1 MKELST
7 HRSKL
12 LLKNIV
18 ASFILKGWSALVVL
32 VMVPLTLKMLGIYQN
47 GVWLTLSSILLWI
60 NFMDIGLGNGLRNSV
75 AHYVASDE
83 TEKVREAVASTFAM
97 LVVIVI
103 PLIVFV
109 ALFLSFI
116 DVDALLGVETGLV
129 RQLDLIVFVA
139 VVLTASSFILKA
151 VGNFYMGLQL
161 PAMNN
166 LIICLGQTFSLLF
179 TFLAYWAGSRSLM
192 MVVVINTATPLLVW
206 ALSIPYTFHY
216 KYPQYC
222 PTLKHV
228 NWAMS
233 MSLCN
238 VGLQFFVIQICAV
251 VLFMSTNVIISRMFS
266 PADVTPYQVAY
277 RYFNIT
283 FVAFSTI
290 CMPFW
295 NATTDAYTRG
305 DIEWIHRSSKKL
317 DLLTLAAF
325 VALVGM
331 VLVSD
336 TVYAF
341 WVGREVVVPK
351 ELSVSVATY
360 IFVLIFSQR
369 YSFILNGLNVL
380 LIQIVFT
387 GIAAVLFLPL
397 AWLACHT
404 FGTVTSLVW
413 TMCLVNTPGLFANM
427 WKYYQ
432 VIYKK
437 QKK

>member
-1 MKELST
+1 MQETST
-7 HRSKL
+7 HRSRL
-12 LLKNIV
+12 LVKNIV

-32 VMVPLTLKMLGIYQN
+32 LMVPLTLKMLGIYQN

-75 AHYVASDE
+75 ARYVASNE
-83 TEKVREAVASTFAM
+83 TEKVRASIASTFAM

-103 PLIVFV
+103 PLIIFV
-109 ALFLSFI
+109 AVFLLFV
-116 DVDALLGVETGLV
+116 DVNTLLGVEAG
-129 RQLDLIVFVA
+129 RIIQLDLIVFVA
-139 VVLTASSFILKA
+139 IVLTASSFILKA

-166 LIICLGQTFSLLF
+166 LIICLGQTFSLVF
-179 TFLAYWAGSRSLM
+179 TFIAYWAGSRSLM
-192 MVVVINTATPLLVW
+192 MVVVINTAAPLLVW
-206 ALSIPYTFHY
+206 ALSIPYTFHC
-216 KYPQYC
+216 KYPQYR

-238 VGLQFFVIQICAV
+238 VGLQFFAIQICAV
-251 VLFMSTNVIISRMFS
+251 VLFMSTNIIISRMFS
-266 PADVTPYQVAY
+266 PAEVTPYQVAY
-277 RYFNIT
+277 RYFNIV

-305 DIEWIHRSSKKL
+305 DFQWIHRSSKKL
-317 DLLTLAAF
+317 DLLTVIAF
-325 VALVGM
+325 VVLVGM

-336 TVYAF
+336 YVYAF
-341 WVGREVVVPK
+341 WVGIDVVIPK
-351 ELSVSVATY
+351 ELSISVATY
-360 IFVLIFSQR
+360 VFVLIFSQR

-380 LIQIVFT
+380 AIQIVFT
-387 GIAAVLFLPL
+387 GIAAVMFLPL

-432 VIYKK
+432 VLYKK
-437 QKK
+437 QQE